1 MQGWEGSVRVEAE
14 CSENDLFRGRDYCRF
29 LVSSAFTL
37 IDRSCSYLLIC
48 SVLAEK
54 KTKTQRKIQF
64 SAGELYL
71 SLVWMLFLRLC
82 CKHEALGNRYFVLQK
97 CVVKIFPL

>member
-1 MQGWEGSVRVEAE
+1 MIYSEVEIIAGFWFHLL
-14 CSENDLFRGRDYCRF
+14 SH
-29 LVSSAFTL
+29 L
-37 IDRSCSYLLIC
+37 IGRSCSYLLIC

-82 CKHEALGNRYFVLQK
+82 CKHEAPGNRYFVLQK